1 MSDNKNSKKG
11 LIVFFIILGAAV
23 FIAFAGTIAFFLKNN
38 FSQIAETFFGNSIP
52 GFTVN
57 NGKKSS
63 AKGSKQAKS
72 FGKEYIAALYVEGTI
87 EERNNDYDQQ
97 WLLSTIDD
105 LKNDKKNVAIA
116 MYINSPGGA
125 VYQADEVY
133 LALQDYKTEGK
144 KIFVYMGP
152 LAASGGY
159 YISCPADQIYANR
172 NTLTG
177 SIGVIAGQS
186 LDLTGLMEKAGI
198 KSETIH
204 AGKNKNMMNYNE
216 PFTDE
221 QKAIMQSIADEC
233 YDQFTSIVSTCRG
246 IPLEKVHELADGRI
260 YTAKQALE
268 NGLIDKID
276 SWDNMIDDLQHEIDN
291 IDCKV
296 IDFEVEKKTG
306 FMDFLM
312 ESKANAAG
320 RQTAANLGIPYKL
333 YQELSATN
341 NYPAYIYKY

>member
-1 MSDNKNSKKG
+1 MSKNKKSKKG
-11 LIVFFIILGAAV
+11 LIVFFVILGVAIILSITAGASFLIKNSFSNLINV
-23 FIAFAGTIAFFLKNN
+23 AG
-38 FSQIAETFFGNSIP
+38 GNSNSLI
-52 GFTVN
+52 TRN
-57 NGKKSS
+57 TN
-63 AKGSKQAKS
+63 KQKAARIGNK

-87 EERNNDYDQQ
+87 EEENADYNQG

-105 LKNDKKNVAIA
+105 LKNDEKNIAIA
-116 MYINSPGGA
+116 MYVDSPGGA

-133 LALQDYKTEGK
+133 LALQDYKTTGK
-144 KIFVYMGP
+144 KLYVYMGP

-159 YISCPADQIYANR
+159 YISCPADEIYANR

-186 LDLTGLMEKAGI
+186 LDLTGLMEKYGI

-216 PFTDE
+216 AFTDE

-233 YDQFTSIVSTCRG
+233 YDQFTGIVSTCRG
-246 IPLEKVHELADGRI
+246 LPLEKVHELADGRV

-276 SWDNMIDDLQHEIDN
+276 SWDNMIDDLEQELDKT
-291 IDCKV
+291 DCKI
-296 IDFEVEKKTG
+296 IDFQVEKKTS
-306 FMDFLM
+306 FMNLLM
-312 ESKANAAG
+312 ESKANAAAS
-320 RQTAANLGIPYKL
+320 QAAAKLGLPEKL
-333 YQELSATN
+333 YKEINSST